1 MEVNAS
7 RDACWGACDALR
19 STVSSVA
26 IVNALVVIYEIEKVS
41 VNRLEG
47 LANDLVCYDSICCL

>member
-1 MEVNAS
+1 VNAS
-7 RDACWGACDALR
+7 RDACWGACAALR

-26 IVNALVVIYEIEKVS
+26 IVDAVTVGYAVDKLCVD
-41 VNRLEG
+41 RCEG

>member
-26 IVNALVVIYEIEKVS
+26 IVNVVTV
-41 VNRLEG
+41 G
-47 LANDLVCYDSICCL
+47 

>member
-1 MEVNAS
+1 MNAS

-26 IVNALVVIYEIEKVS
+26 IVDA
-41 VNRLEG
+41 VNVGYAVNKLCVNWCEE
-47 LANDLVCYDSICCL
+47 LANHLVCLSSICCL